1 MIKTRIAVA
10 VFMAAF
16 ALAPASAAS
25 AKKPAKA
32 KTGASAVKSSKSK
45 AGASSVRAA
54 RSGAKQMN
62 AKSGAKQTKAKAGA
76 KATAKNARGTKYAS
90 APARETPR
98 MAAPVSAPL
107 AAPVSTPA
115 EPVSR
120 EAGGDRRFNTVS
132 MQFLGA
138 LWRIDPESAI
148 AAGKYDSAAALTIPS
163 AATREKQLAFIDE
176 WLGKFGKIDPFKLS
190 DKQRTDH
197 ALVVNK
203 LKSDRWYLTTFREY
217 EWNPAIYNIAAP
229 LDLILGSEYAAKPQR
244 LRTLLKRLAEVPAYF
259 QAAQASI
266 ANPTHEHTQLA
277 IEQAPGTI
285 TVLAD
290 LGKAAQ
296 ESVLTTA
303 EKNQFAQR
311 IAAAGTA
318 LINYTEF
325 LRDLDRRQQAN
336 RSARSFRIGRALYE
350 AKFGH
355 DVQASVGAE
364 QMYQKALAAREQLLQ
379 RMDTLSDELWAKTM
393 GNAAKPAERT
403 AKIGM
408 VIDRLSANHVAPRDF
423 FPEIR
428 RQIPVL
434 QDWVTKNN
442 LLTLDPQKPLVVRET
457 PLYQRGVAGASI
469 DAPGPYRPQDRTFYN
484 VTPLDG
490 LTPEQAES
498 TLREYNYWILQI
510 LNIHE
515 AIPGHYAQLVY
526 ANKSPSLIKSLFGN
540 GAMVEGWAVYGE
552 RMMLESGYGENTPEM
567 WLMYSKWNLRTV
579 TNTIL
584 DYGVHVQGMTEAQ
597 AMDLLVRQAF
607 QSRAEA
613 AGKWRRVQYS
623 SVQLTSYF
631 SGYSEIMELREQRRQ
646 ALGPRFVLKDFHEQL
661 LSYGSAPVKVI
672 RELMQ

>member
-1 MIKTRIAVA
+1 MIKTKIALA
-10 VFMAAF
+10 VLLTTF
-16 ALAPASAAS
+16 ALAPASAAK
-25 AKKPAKA
+25 AKK
-32 KTGASAVKSSKSK
+32 TSK
-45 AGASSVRAA
+45 
-54 RSGAKQMN
+54 
-62 AKSGAKQTKAKAGA
+62 A
-76 KATAKNARGTKYAS
+76 KATATSSRHKHAKAHGKVKPPVA
-90 APARETPR
+90 AKKH
-98 MAAPVSAPL
+98 AAPVVALPL
-107 AAPVSTPA
+107 
-115 EPVSR
+115 
-120 EAGGDRRFNTVS
+120 EATADKRFNTLG

-138 LWRIDPESAI
+138 LWRIDPENAI
-148 AAGKYDSAAALTIPS
+148 YVGKYDSAAHLTIPNPES
-163 AATREKQLAFIDE
+163 RAQQLAFIDE
-176 WLGKFGKIDPFKLS
+176 WLQKFDKVDASKLS
-190 DKQRTDH
+190 AKQRTDH

-203 LKSDRWYLTTFREY
+203 LKSDRWYLTEFREF
-217 EWNPAIYNIAAP
+217 EWNPSLHNIAQP

-244 LRTLLKRLAEVPAYF
+244 LRTLLKRIASVPAFYA
-259 QAAQASI
+259 AAQASI
-266 ANPTHEHTQLA
+266 VNPTHEHTQLA
-277 IEQAPGTI
+277 LQQAPGTM
-285 TVLAD
+285 TMLAD

-296 ESVLTTA
+296 ESILTPA

-318 LINYTEF
+318 LIGYVDFLTE
-325 LRDLDRRQQAN
+325 LDKKQQASN
-336 RSARSFRIGRALYE
+336 SARSFRIGRALYE
-350 AKFGH
+350 PKFAF
-355 DVQASVGAE
+355 DVQASVSAE

-379 RMDTLSDELWAKTM
+379 RMDGYADELWTKTM
-393 GNAAKPAERT
+393 GNAAKPVDRT

-408 VIDRLSANHVAPRDF
+408 VIDRLSSSHVAPQDF
-423 FPEIR
+423 FAEIR

-434 QDWVTKNN
+434 QDWVVKNN
-442 LLTLDPQKPLVVRET
+442 LLTLDPNKPLVVRET

-498 TLREYNYWILQI
+498 SLREYNTWILQI

-552 RMMLESGYGENTPEM
+552 RMMLESGYGGNTPEM

-584 DYGVHVQGMTEAQ
+584 DYSVHVLGMTEEQ

-607 QSRAEA
+607 QTKSEATEKWHRAQ
-613 AGKWRRVQYS
+613 VS

-631 SGYSEIMELREQRRQ
+631 SGYSEIMELREQRKQ
-646 ALGPRFVLKDFHEQL
+646 ALGPKFVLKDFHEQF
-661 LSYGSAPVKVI
+661 LSYGSAPVKMI
-672 RELMQ
+672 KELMQ